1 MQSKQDLLN
10 LIFDKYLYFKRLDCE
25 GCQYNSGSQIRHQ
38 LCLSQDHR
46 DFYFN
51 KAIDW
56 VFLRIAL
63 KSEEKIL
70 LEEIITEYC
79 R

>member
-38 LCLSQDHR
+38 LCLSQDH
-46 DFYFN
+46 
-51 KAIDW
+51 
-56 VFLRIAL
+56 
-63 KSEEKIL
+63 
-70 LEEIITEYC
+70 
-79 R
+79 